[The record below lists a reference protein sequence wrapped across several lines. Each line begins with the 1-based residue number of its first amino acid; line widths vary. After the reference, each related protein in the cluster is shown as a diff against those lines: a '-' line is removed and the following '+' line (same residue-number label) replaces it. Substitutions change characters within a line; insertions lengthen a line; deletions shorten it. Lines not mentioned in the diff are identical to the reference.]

1 MIAVA
6 NILTTIL
13 SIVICILSGCVYAG
27 HPNIK
32 NKVDRKIYAGMQ
44 NEKGIYGIIGILL
57 LVFAAIIRIWKIGQL
72 PDALNQDSAFA
83 AVNAYSLMKHG
94 YDVNGVR
101 FPIMFSA
108 LNNTQMSILLSVLMI
123 PFIKLLGYNNLA
135 IVMPNLILNIIGL
148 VAGYYL
154 IRKTFGTGLAMAY
167 AAVAICNPWSYIQSR
182 WPLDANLFPHC
193 FTLCVLL
200 LFTAVTK
207 KNRVISYFSAFMFG
221 IAHYCYGVS
230 LYVIPIFLLIVFIW
244 LLRQHR
250 ISVMDLLLSAC
261 FYLLSSWPFYLTII
275 VNMFQINSIKT
286 PLFTIPY
293 FPNGARQGDILITGK
308 DPAHQFF
315 LNSYSIC
322 KVLIFQKDELIW
334 SYVPGF
340 GTLMPFIVP
349 FMITGIIVL
358 LRGRKIKDDF
368 SHQFIT
374 HVLIGWLIVT
384 LIAGA
389 MTKDTNSTR
398 LNIALP
404 LCLIMSGIGVY
415 FTCITLKYIII
426 VVSGLIASMSGIFL
440 LDYFTIYQERF
451 FDSEY
456 AYSGNFTEA
465 LEKAHSYNAQKY
477 VITPDSQYYGAKDV
491 SEVDTLYI
499 WKIDTDYKL
508 GITNDGPDGKKIPY
522 LERFQ
527 YINVPQIE
535 AIDSNDTIYVSRSDD
550 LSYFNEDSFNIYK
563 YQDFMVAVPKTID
576 RE

>member
-1 MIAVA
+1 MIAVT

-13 SIVICILSGCVYAG
+13 SIVICILSGCVYAE
-27 HPNIK
+27 HPSIK
-32 NKVDRKIYAGMQ
+32 NKVDRKIYTGMR
-44 NEKGIYGIIGILL
+44 NEKRIYGIIGILL

-72 PDALNQDSAFA
+72 PDALNQDSALA

-207 KNRVISYFSAFMFG
+207 KNRIILYFSAFMFG

-250 ISVMDLLLSAC
+250 ISVMDLLFSAC

-286 PLFTIPY
+286 LLFTIPY
-293 FPNGARQGDILITGK
+293 FPNGARQGDILVTGK

-315 LNSYSIC
+315 LNLYSIC
-322 KVLIFQKDELIW
+322 KVLVFQNDELIW

-384 LIAGA
+384 LIAGV

-451 FDSEY
+451 FDPEY
-456 AYSGNFTEA
+456 AYSGSFTEA

-527 YINVPQIE
+527 YINVSQIE